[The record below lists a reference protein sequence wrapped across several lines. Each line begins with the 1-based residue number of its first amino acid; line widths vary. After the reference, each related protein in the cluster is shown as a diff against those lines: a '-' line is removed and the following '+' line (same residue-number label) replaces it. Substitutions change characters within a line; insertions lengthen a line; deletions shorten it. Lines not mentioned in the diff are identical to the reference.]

1 MKRDPSFTSTA
12 AGVAGNAFNRRQ
24 MLRVLGAAATL
35 PLLSGLAACSGTSTA
50 AGPVATTSSG
60 AAATGGAAGATAVG
74 GATTSSTAS
83 GSLSFVYYGDANQQA
98 QFKSL
103 FAEFNKINPAIT
115 LQAQGIASASW
126 ATFSNTVATRIAGG
140 QIPDIIQIATEGQ
153 RIFASK
159 GLLEPLDPYIARDK
173 ALVDN
178 YYADID
184 PNLKAWTT
192 KYGSTDGKTYY
203 MPGGYNT
210 VCMYLNTEILAKA
223 GATVPTGDWSWDDF
237 KAAAQQV
244 KDKTG
249 AFMLPVGSGYFTD
262 VMPWLTTN
270 GAATFNADWNVP
282 TFNTAAAVE
291 AVTFAKS
298 LIDAGLAPKPGG
310 AFDAA
315 TNMSNGKLAGLAGG
329 RWPTIDM
336 RRLKIV
342 DKVQI
347 VKWPKKIA
355 DGSPVGWDAWPITKA
370 SKNKDAAWEFI
381 KFLISKPAGDYF
393 ATIGGTIVPARLSVA
408 KSASF
413 TTNAPKGSGL
423 LSDAIA
429 YATPIPSPDRGAEI
443 QKTIEDA
450 WLKVISGNG
459 DAQSTLEAANTKL
472 KTLL

>member
-1 MKRDPSFTSTA
+1 MNPDPSVT
-12 AGVAGNAFNRRQ
+12 GNTLNRRQ
-24 MLRVLGAAATL
+24 MMRVLGAVATV
-35 PLLSGLAACSGTSTA
+35 PLLSGLAACSGASTA
-50 AGPVATTSSG
+50 AGPVGTSSAGAGATSSG
-60 AAATGGAAGATAVG
+60 AAAATGIG
-74 GATTSSTAS
+74 GSTTSAKAS
-83 GSLSFVYYGDANQQA
+83 GQLSFVYYGDANQQA

-184 PNLKAWTT
+184 PNLKAWTL

-210 VCMYLNTEILAKA
+210 VCMYVNTEIFAKA
-223 GATVPTGDWSWDDF
+223 GVAIPTGDWSWSDF
-237 KAAAQQV
+237 KTAAQQI

-249 AFMLPVGSGYFTD
+249 AFMLPVGSGYFVD

-270 GAATFNADWNVP
+270 GAATFNSAWTVP
-282 TFNTAAAVE
+282 TFNTPAAVE

-315 TNMSNGKLAGLAGG
+315 TNMSNGKLAALAGG
-329 RWPTIDM
+329 RWPTIDI

-347 VKWPKKIA
+347 VKWPKKTA

-381 KFLISKPAGDYF
+381 KFLISKPAGEYF

-408 KSASF
+408 KSAAF
-413 TTNAPKGSGL
+413 TTNAPKGSDL

-429 YATPIPSPDRGAEI
+429 YATPIPSPNRGAEI

-459 DAQSTLEAANTKL
+459 DAQGTLEAANTKL
-472 KTLL
+472 KSLL